1 MIIPIFLPDIIHYI
15 SYHYRVSYYFRCIS
29 QRYHKF
35 IIPPYIQ
42 IFSFPVFSYEDY
54 ICSIASFTSAPKFS
68 LLICNLFIDCF
79 YFFSSGHLIKI
90 QIKTNLQQEVSRY
103 TLHYCHS
110 YLLFWQDDCYWWL
123 QFLSAG
129 MSTFWR
135 SPVKIYH
142 WPKNWQPLP
151 NNDKIR

>member
-79 YFFSSGHLIKI
+79 YFFTSGHSIKYKLKLIYNKRSHDI
-90 QIKTNLQQEVSRY
+90 LYIIVIHTCYSDR
-103 TLHYCHS
+103 TIAI
-110 YLLFWQDDCYWWL
+110 DDCNFYL
-123 QFLSAG
+123 
-129 MSTFWR
+129 R
-135 SPVKIYH
+135 E
-142 WPKNWQPLP
+142 
-151 NNDKIR
+151 